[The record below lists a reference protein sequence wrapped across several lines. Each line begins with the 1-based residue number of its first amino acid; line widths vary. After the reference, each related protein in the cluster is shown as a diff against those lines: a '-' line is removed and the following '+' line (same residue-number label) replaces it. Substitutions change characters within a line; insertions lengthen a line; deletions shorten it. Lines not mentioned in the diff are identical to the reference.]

1 MSSKIEELM
10 QKDFWII
17 DILPLQ
23 VPKDSR
29 GQYFAI
35 EEYYLNQKQ
44 FPAIKQKQINLVLKL
59 NCYRDMFIDG
69 EEIVNPSPEHI
80 ADVMRTK
87 YANIVIGETLICS
100 EPDDIHMTLYNPDV
114 EMLRLIRKMTIGE
127 GLYLWK
133 PAK

>member
-87 YANIVIGETLICS
+87 YANIVIGETLI
-100 EPDDIHMTLYNPDV
+100 DIHMTLYNPDV